1 MKNLSIEDI
10 VAKVRVKLDEIGL
23 DESEMMDALEDNTN
37 LDSVIKSCIAEA
49 YRLIN
54 MSADI
59 SMLEGVQGTVSL
71 SIDSNKVGRVTLPD
85 NFLRL
90 VSVRLSSWISSY
102 SKLITENSPEYR
114 MQSNEWVCGSPEC
127 PVAALVHRSE
137 GRVLELFKAASSS
150 DTLSSFVYIPSVT
163 SDSESV
169 DISDQL
175 AESLIYYVAALTM
188 VTFREDVAN
197 DFFKVG
203 RSLIG
208 IE

>member
-59 SMLEGVQGTVSL
+59 SMLEGVQGTASL

-114 MQSNEWVCGSPEC
+114 MQSNKWVCGSPEC
-127 PVAALVHRSE
+127 PVAALVHRN
-137 GRVLELFKAASSS
+137 GDRVLELFKAASEN
-150 DTLSSFVYIPSVT
+150 DTLTSFVYIPSVS
-163 SDSESV
+163 SDAESV
-169 DISDQL
+169 IISDQL
-175 AESLIYYVAALTM
+175 AESLIYYVAALAM